1 MKSGDSFLS
10 RRRFLGSMVGGGMA
24 TLGAG
29 AIVPLVQYAGNLRDE
44 PPPDYLE
51 LSREEFDLAPGKAK
65 MLLYGQI
72 PMLIVRTPE
81 FAGELKIFVAVCTH
95 FDCTVGYVEGEN
107 RIFCACHEG
116 YYGVDGEVISGPPPR
131 PLKQFFQRPKG
142 DRLIVALEEEN
153 LGKAFAESAA
163 G

>member
-1 MKSGDSFLS
+1 MKIRESYLS
-10 RRRFLGSMVGGGMA
+10 RRRFLGNMIGGGTA
-24 TLGAG
+24 ALGAG
-29 AIVPLVQYAGNLRDE
+29 AVVPLVQYAGNLRDE

-51 LSREEFDLAPGKAK
+51 LDREEFDLAPGKAK

-72 PMLIVRTPE
+72 PMLIIRTLEP
-81 FAGELKIFVAVCTH
+81 AGELKIFVAVCTH
-95 FDCTVGYVEGEN
+95 FDCTVGYVEGEK

-116 YYGVDGEVISGPPPR
+116 YYDLDGEVISGPPPH
-131 PLKQFFQRPKG
+131 PLRQFHQRFKE
-142 DRLIVALEEEN
+142 DRLIVALEEKN